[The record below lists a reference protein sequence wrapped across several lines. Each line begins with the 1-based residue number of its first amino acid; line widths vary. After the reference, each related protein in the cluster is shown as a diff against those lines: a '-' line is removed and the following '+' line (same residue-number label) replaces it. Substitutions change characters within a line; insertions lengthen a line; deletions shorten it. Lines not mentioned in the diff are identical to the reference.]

1 MHRSAD
7 QGEEHT
13 MPINPR
19 PISSKPIGVYTTAL
33 LLSGALIGCSGSK
46 VAGPRTEHPERI
58 AINDFV
64 DPDLAQA
71 EDQSSYR
78 RPTHESSP
86 PVEQDPAGLEQ
97 SQPIRP
103 DDGFTLTSSDF
114 QSNFQTDAQTDAQGA
129 SPLDETIQASTS
141 TERLALLE
149 AKVGDVN
156 GKPIF
161 TNSFFAPI
169 EDRLIAESQRLSPAN
184 WRRAAG
190 GIIANRLDGIIAD
203 ELLRAEALA
212 SLTPTQRV
220 GLQAFLNNFRNN
232 MLSENLGSSQLANRR
247 VLEEEGVTLDEAL
260 RQKEVDTLVQLTLIQ
275 EVNRRVNVSWRDI
288 KQRYE
293 RDIKEFSP
301 PPTAVFRVIRA
312 FKDKEDTVNEIQTQ
326 LDSGVDFLKVS
337 ASPLNN
343 YNTDAAGMLTIVVE
357 DTFADTEFFGAEEL
371 NTPAQQLQIG
381 ESVGPI
387 ELGSMLY
394 WIKLMDIE
402 RVSIS
407 LYDAQLQIQR
417 DLTFERRKD
426 AQQEYLGRLMERARV
441 SSREEVLIR
450 LLQIA
455 DERYG
460 RQG

>member
-1 MHRSAD
+1 
-7 QGEEHT
+7 

-19 PISSKPIGVYTTAL
+19 PISSKPIGVYSTAL
-33 LLSGALIGCSGSK
+33 LLSGALIGCSGYK
-46 VAGPRTEHPERI
+46 VAGPRTEHPERV

-64 DPDLAQA
+64 DPVLAQGDEPA
-71 EDQSSYR
+71 SGEHQSPQQTDR
-78 RPTHESSP
+78 A
-86 PVEQDPAGLEQ
+86 QLDGAGLEQ
-97 SQPIRP
+97 GQPRSP

-114 QSNFQTDAQTDAQGA
+114 QSSFQSDAQSDVQTDVRGA

-141 TERLALLE
+141 TERLALLD

-161 TNSFFAPI
+161 TNSFFTPI
-169 EDRLIAESQRLSPAN
+169 EERLIAESLRLSPAN
-184 WRRAAG
+184 WRRTAG

-247 VLEEEGVTLDEAL
+247 VQEEEGVTLDEAL

-293 RDIKEFSP
+293 RDLKEFSP

-312 FKDKEDTVNEIQTQ
+312 FKDKEDTVDKIQTQ
-326 LDSGVDFLKVS
+326 LDSGVDFLNVS

-343 YNTDAAGMLTIVVE
+343 YNTDAAGMLAIVVE
-357 DTFADTEFFGAEEL
+357 DTFEDTEFFGAEEL
-371 NTPAQQLQIG
+371 NTKAQQLKIG

-455 DERYG
+455 EERYG